1 MAKPVISIIGLGL
14 VGTSLG
20 LALQREAGDF
30 EVAGHDKNLDAAQ
43 QARKLGAVQRT
54 EWNLHSAWDDAQ
66 LVILAVP
73 LSELRDLL
81 THLRD
86 SLSAG
91 ALVFIAADMIQ
102 PALELAAELLPP
114 RTHVVA
120 GHPILTGVGG
130 ALTPRAD
137 LFDEVTFCLAAGVEA
152 QPQAM
157 QMASDLV
164 ERVGA
169 KALFV
174 DAHEHDGLIA
184 GVEQL
189 PQLVAAALVQMSTRS
204 SGWREGR
211 RLAGR
216 RFAQSTELGDNAAQL
231 FDAWQSNRENLLMRL
246 TQLRQTLAEWQ
257 ELLVAEADADGQ
269 HPLQSALEQ
278 VVHDRLEWEG
288 QAMLKAWD
296 EAPRSERVES
306 RNMFQQMFFGG
317 LMGRRGAQD
326 TRKDKP

>member
-1 MAKPVISIIGLGL
+1 V
-14 VGTSLG
+14 
-20 LALQREAGDF
+20 
-30 EVAGHDKNLDAAQ
+30 GHDKNLDASQ

-73 LSELRDLL
+73 LSELSDLL
-81 THLRD
+81 GHLRD
-86 SLSAG
+86 SLSTG
-91 ALVFIAADMIQ
+91 ALVFIAVDMIQ
-102 PALELAAELLPP
+102 PALDLARQLLPP

-130 ALTPRAD
+130 TLTPRPG
-137 LFDEVTFCLAAGVEA
+137 LFDEITFCLAAGVETA
-152 QPQAM
+152 PQAM

-169 KALFV
+169 RPLFV

-204 SGWREGR
+204 TGWREGR

-231 FDAWQSNRENLLMRL
+231 FDAWQSNRENLLLRL
-246 TQLRQTLAEWQ
+246 TQLRQTLADWQ
-257 ELLVAEADADGQ
+257 ELLSAEADAEGH
-269 HPLQSALEQ
+269 HPLQTALEQ

-296 EAPRSERVES
+296 EAPRSEKVES

-326 TRKDKP
+326 TRKEKR

>member
-1 MAKPVISIIGLGL
+1 MAKPIITIIGLGL

-30 EVAGHDKNLDAAQ
+30 EIVGHDKNLDAAQ
-43 QARKLGAVQRT
+43 QARKIGAVQRT
-54 EWNLHSAWDDAQ
+54 EWNLHSAWEDAQ
-66 LVILAVP
+66 LVFLAVP

-81 THLRD
+81 HHLRD
-86 SLSAG
+86 SLRAET
-91 ALVFIAADMIQ
+91 LVFIAVDMIQ
-102 PALELAAELLPP
+102 PALQLAHELLPS
-114 RTHVVA
+114 RAHVVA

-130 ALTPRAD
+130 ALTPRPD
-137 LFDEVTFCLAAGVEA
+137 LFEEITFCLAAGVETE
-152 QPQAM
+152 PQAM

-189 PQLVAAALVQMSTRS
+189 PQLLAAALVQMSTRS
-204 SGWREGR
+204 TGWREGR

-231 FDAWQSNRENLLMRL
+231 FDAWQSNRENLLLRL
-246 TQLRQTLAEWQ
+246 TQLRQTLADWQ
-257 ELLVAEADADGQ
+257 ALLTAEADAEGK
-269 HPLQSALEQ
+269 HPLLTSLEQ

-306 RNMFQQMFFGG
+306 RGMFQQMFFGG
-317 LMGRRGAQD
+317 LMGRRGAQSE
-326 TRKDKP
+326 RKDRS